1 MAREG
6 SLDNSE
12 MFNMVRLTNALWLSC
27 NGEVEMINFH
37 F

>member
-12 MFNMVRLTNALWLSC
+12 MFNMVRLTNALWLTC
-27 NGEVEMINFH
+27 NREVEMKIFQ